1 MNMKVALYARVSTRD
16 QNPGNQKEALI
27 RRARSEGWEFEY
39 FEEQE
44 STRKTRPVK
53 YELYQRLLA
62 GEFEAICVWR
72 LDRWARSTQEAST
85 EIETLY
91 KRKIPF
97 ISITESIDLS
107 TASGTLQ
114 FNIISAFAQ
123 FERDLI
129 RERVLE
135 SFFVD
140 KDGITRSKKSG
151 KAVGKRGADKDP
163 RRKSGYLLRW
173 AGKKTSPRKNGL
185 GDTNKNTK

>member
-1 MNMKVALYARVSTRD
+1 MKVALYARVSTRD
-16 QNPGNQKEALI
+16 QNPGNQKESLV
-27 RRARSEGWEFEY
+27 RRAKVEGWTYDY
-39 FEEQE
+39 FEEKE

-53 YELYQRLLA
+53 YELYQKLLS
-62 GEFEAICVWR
+62 GEYDAVCVWK

-97 ISITESIDLS
+97 ISITENIDLS

-135 SFFVD
+135 SFYID
-140 KDGITRSKKSG
+140 KDGITRSKKTG
-151 KAVGKRGADKDP
+151 KAVGKRGKDKDS

-173 AGKKTSPRKNGL
+173 SGKKTPPSKNEKV
-185 GDTNKNTK
+185 DTNENAK